1 MMRNLLLCQTPSR
14 HLLGAHPMNAL
25 RPSSPPPRPPGGRR
39 ALRHAAQTLAAW
51 TLAASA
57 WAQTVPTWA
66 PDTFYAA
73 GTVVSS

>member
-1 MMRNLLLCQTPSR
+1 
-14 HLLGAHPMNAL
+14 MNVL
-25 RPSSPPPRPPGGRR
+25 RPLNPPPAPPGHRR
-39 ALRHAAQTLAAW
+39 ALRRATQTLATW